1 MQLNTWSGSRVD
13 CLWQLDTLWWCVGN
27 WRWRRDVCRRS
38 RSQLSAA
45 ASRRPPPTLV
55 RHARPR
61 RAHLLGRGTPT
72 RAHSPHSCTLT
83 PDTPITYSL
92 HPVPVLLSRTFV
104 FSTLPPEARFCY
116 EDANKSLGSGCKSFL
131 LFFYLSSFCMH
142 LDILSIIHFSYSD
155 HYEFAWNGKRGFDKS
170 KMNDLRV

>member
-1 MQLNTWSGSRVD
+1 MIVCGNRMMHCGGM
-13 CLWQLDTLWWCVGN
+13 CVGT

-61 RAHLLGRGTPT
+61 LAHLLGGRGTPT

-92 HPVPVLLSRTFV
+92 HPVPVLLSRTFCLWHIT
-104 FSTLPPEARFCY
+104 FAGPILF
-116 EDANKSLGSGCKSFL
+116 DANKGATNKDAGSDCNSCLTSLFLSFF
-131 LFFYLSSFCMH
+131 LFFSLTPPCFSMHSGERLLSH
-142 LDILSIIHFSYSD
+142 PFS
-155 HYEFAWNGKRGFDKS
+155 
-170 KMNDLRV
+170 

>member
-1 MQLNTWSGSRVD
+1 MVI
-13 CLWQLDTLWWCVGN
+13 TLYMWWWWCVGS
-27 WRWRRDVCRRS
+27 WWWRRDVCRRS

-92 HPVPVLLSRTFV
+92 HPRSSFALSYIYICFRHITSPGPPDFAMWRTSTHARMRNPVATRMFV
-104 FSTLPPEARFCY
+104 I
-116 EDANKSLGSGCKSFL
+116 SFL
-131 LFFYLSSFCMH
+131 FC
-142 LDILSIIHFSYSD
+142 F
-155 HYEFAWNGKRGFDKS
+155 
-170 KMNDLRV
+170 